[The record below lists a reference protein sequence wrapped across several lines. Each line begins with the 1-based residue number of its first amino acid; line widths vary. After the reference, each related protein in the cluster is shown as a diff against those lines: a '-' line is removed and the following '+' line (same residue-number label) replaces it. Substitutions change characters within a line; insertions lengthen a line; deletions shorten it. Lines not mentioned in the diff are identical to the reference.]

1 MSARIYVTEIDYD
14 VAEIC
19 AGTTRVLRGVT
30 TGTRIGAKVYTKS
43 GGYLDVY
50 IRVPGRV
57 EDAEEAVRNLLRE
70 AVAE

>member
-14 VAEIC
+14 IVEMYS
-19 AGTTRVLRGVT
+19 TTVQRVTT

-50 IRVPGRV
+50 VRVPGRV
-57 EDAEEAVRNLLRE
+57 EDAEDAVRNLLRE

>member
-1 MSARIYVTEIDYD
+1 VSARIYVTEIDYD
-14 VAEIC
+14 IVEMYS
-19 AGTTRVLRGVT
+19 TTVQRITT

-50 IRVPGRV
+50 VRVPGRV
-57 EDAEEAVRNLLRE
+57 EDAEDAVRILLRE

>member
-1 MSARIYVTEIDYD
+1 MSVRIYVTEIDYD
-14 VAEIC
+14 IVEMYSTTVQRVA
-19 AGTTRVLRGVT
+19 T

-50 IRVPGRV
+50 VRVPGRV
-57 EDAEEAVRNLLRE
+57 EDAEDAVRNLLRE